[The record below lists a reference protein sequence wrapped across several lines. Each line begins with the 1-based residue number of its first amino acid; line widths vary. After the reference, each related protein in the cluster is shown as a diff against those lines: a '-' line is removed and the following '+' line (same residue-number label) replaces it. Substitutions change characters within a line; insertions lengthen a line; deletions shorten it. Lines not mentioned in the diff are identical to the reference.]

1 MWKRRIS
8 TVILIFI
15 FFLLQTT
22 LFQTL
27 ELANVSP
34 NLLLILTVSIG
45 YMRGRTEGLVVGFV
59 CGIML
64 DLYGSVV
71 GPCAFILMAIGFA
84 VGYCQKYYF
93 ADEFII
99 PTILITVSGFMYG
112 IYYYFVEFLLRGRL
126 HFGFYFLHVILPE
139 VIYTVVLSL
148 ILYRFIRSLEKWLTP
163 KNRREA

>member
-1 MWKRRIS
+1 
-8 TVILIFI
+8 
-15 FFLLQTT
+15 
-22 LFQTL
+22 
-27 ELANVSP
+27 
-34 NLLLILTVSIG
+34 
-45 YMRGRTEGLVVGFV
+45 MRK
-59 CGIML
+59 CH
-64 DLYGSVV
+64 
-71 GPCAFILMAIGFA
+71 AFILMAIGFA